1 VNGLRRWIHGASRP
15 LKVAWRARDPVE
27 AQVVAA
33 VLEQAGIRVL
43 VRRRTV
49 PGYEGAVER
58 AEGVFADLLVAEGEL
73 HRARVLVA
81 KFLEAPPEP

>member
-1 VNGLRRWIHGASRP
+1 MDWLRRWICGASRP
-15 LKVAWRARDPVE
+15 LVVAWRARDPVE

-43 VRRRTV
+43 VRPRTV

-58 AEGVFADLLVAEGEL
+58 AEGVFADLLVAEVDL
-73 HRARVLVA
+73 HRARVLVV

>member
-1 VNGLRRWIHGASRP
+1 MDWLRRWIHGASRP
-15 LKVAWRARDPVE
+15 LGVAWRTRDPVE

-49 PGYEGAVER
+49 PGYEGAVDR
-58 AEGVFADLLVAEGEL
+58 AEGVFADLLVAEADL
-73 HRARVLVA
+73 YRARVLVV

>member
-1 VNGLRRWIHGASRP
+1 MDWLRRWIHGASRP
-15 LKVAWRARDPVE
+15 LVAAWRARDPVE
-27 AQVVAA
+27 AQVLAA

-43 VRRRTV
+43 VRPRTV

-58 AEGVFADLLVAEGEL
+58 AEGVFADLLVVEADRY
-73 HRARVLVA
+73 RARVLVA